1 MADRLSED
9 LASLRI
15 PDRVETNP
23 DAGKGWRTVA
33 VIAVIVLALG
43 IGLAWFVG
51 GLKSKLTSPEV
62 EVTEVRLVSPAQSS
76 VEVTSTGYV
85 VAQVSSKVGAKL
97 LGRVAD
103 VKIREGGSVKE
114 GDVIM
119 KLDDAEQL
127 AAIASARARSLASK
141 ARADTARA
149 TLAETKRQYE
159 REKALAEQGASA
171 RSVVEDLEAKLSSLS
186 ESAKAADA
194 DVDAAKAEVNALEV
208 TLQYTTIKAPIS
220 GVVLGKPVEVGELV
234 GPGTAPVAE
243 LADFSTL
250 MVETDVPEGRLHLVD
265 KGSPAEVVLDA
276 YPSKR
281 YRGEVAEISP
291 RVNRAKAT
299 VVVKVKFVD
308 DATGAL
314 PDMAARVS
322 FLNAPLDAA
331 GMKEPPKTVVP
342 AAAISERG
350 GSKVVFRIEDG
361 RARMV
366 PITLGPPV
374 GNGFEVVQGP
384 KDGARLVA
392 NPSSKLADGDTIKEK
407 SR

>member
-15 PDRVETNP
+15 PDSVEKNP

-33 VIAVIVLALG
+33 VVVVILVAIGAFLAY
-43 IGLAWFVG
+43 FVG
-51 GLKSKLTSPEV
+51 GLKAQLTSPEV

-76 VEVTSTGYV
+76 VQVTSTGFV
-85 VAQVSSKVGAKL
+85 VAQVASKVGAKV

-103 VKIREGGSVKE
+103 VKIREGASVKA
-114 GDVIM
+114 GDVIV

-127 AAIASARARSLASK
+127 AAIASARARALASK
-141 ARADTARA
+141 ARASQARA
-149 TLAETKRQYE
+149 TLAETKRQYD
-159 REKALAEQGASA
+159 REKLLAEQGASA
-171 RSVVEDLEAKLSSLS
+171 RSVVEDLEAKAGSLS
-186 ESAKAADA
+186 ESAKAAEA
-194 DVDAAKAEVNALEV
+194 DVDAAQAEVHALEV
-208 TLQYTTIKAPIS
+208 NLQYTTIKAPID

-234 GPGTAPVAE
+234 GPGTPPVAE
-243 LADFSTL
+243 LADFASL
-250 MVETDVPEGRLHLVD
+250 QVETDVPEGRLHLVD

-281 YRGEVAEISP
+281 HRGEVAEISP

-299 VVVKVKFVD
+299 VVVKVKFL
-308 DATGAL
+308 DAAEGVL

-322 FLNAPLDAA
+322 FLNAPLDAEA
-331 GMKEPPKTVVP
+331 MKEPPKTVVP
-342 AAAISERG
+342 ASAIAERG

-366 PITLGPPV
+366 PVSLGAPV

-384 KDGARLVA
+384 KEGARLVA

-407 SR
+407 SK

>member
-1 MADRLSED
+1 MKINE
-9 LASLRI
+9 
-15 PDRVETNP
+15 
-23 DAGKGWRTVA
+23 G
-33 VIAVIVLALG
+33 
-43 IGLAWFVG
+43 
-51 GLKSKLTSPEV
+51 
-62 EVTEVRLVSPAQSS
+62 
-76 VEVTSTGYV
+76 
-85 VAQVSSKVGAKL
+85 SKVKA
-97 LGRVAD
+97 
-103 VKIREGGSVKE
+103 
-114 GDVIM
+114 GDVIV

-127 AAIASARARSLASK
+127 AAIASARARAAGSK
-141 ARADTARA
+141 ARLTEIDG
-149 TLAETKRQYE
+149 QYR

-171 RSVVEDLEAKLSSLS
+171 RSVVEDLESRRA
-186 ESAKAADA
+186 AADA
-194 DVDAAKAEVNALEV
+194 DVAAAQAEVHALEV
-208 TLQYTTIKAPIS
+208 NLQYATIKAPID

-243 LADFSTL
+243 LADFASL
-250 MVETDVPEGRLHLVD
+250 QIETDVPEGRLHLID

-308 DATGAL
+308 TMENVI

-322 FLNAPLDAA
+322 FLSAPLDAA
-331 GMKEPPKTVVP
+331 AMKEPPKIVIP
-342 AAAISERG
+342 ASAIAERG
-350 GSKVVFRIEDG
+350 GSKVVFRVEDG

-366 PITLGPPV
+366 PVTLGAAV

-384 KDGARLVA
+384 KDGSRVVA

-407 SR
+407 TK

>member
-15 PDRVETNP
+15 PDRVEKDP
-23 DAGKGWRTVA
+23 DAGKGWRTA
-33 VIAVIVLALG
+33 ALIAAIAIAILAG
-43 IGLAWFVG
+43 VGWFVG
-51 GLKSKLTSPEV
+51 GLKAQLTSPEV
-62 EVTEVRLVSPAQSS
+62 EITEVRLVSPAQAS
-76 VEVTSTGYV
+76 VEVTSTGFV
-85 VAQVSSKVGAKL
+85 VAQVASKVGAKL

-103 VKIREGGSVKE
+103 VKINEGSKVKA
-114 GDVIM
+114 GDVIV

-127 AAIASARARSLASK
+127 AAIASARARAAGSK
-141 ARADTARA
+141 ARLTEIDG
-149 TLAETKRQYE
+149 QYR

-171 RSVVEDLEAKLSSLS
+171 RSVVEDLESRRA
-186 ESAKAADA
+186 AADA
-194 DVDAAKAEVNALEV
+194 DVAAAQAEVHALEV
-208 TLQYTTIKAPIS
+208 NLQYATIKAPID

-243 LADFSTL
+243 LADFASL
-250 MVETDVPEGRLHLVD
+250 QIETDVPEGRLHLID

-308 DATGAL
+308 TMENVI

-322 FLNAPLDAA
+322 FLSAPLDAA
-331 GMKEPPKTVVP
+331 AMKEPPKIVIP
-342 AAAISERG
+342 ASAIAERG
-350 GSKVVFRIEDG
+350 GSKVVFRVEDG

-366 PITLGPPV
+366 PVTLGAAV

-384 KDGARLVA
+384 KDGSRVVA

-407 SR
+407 TK